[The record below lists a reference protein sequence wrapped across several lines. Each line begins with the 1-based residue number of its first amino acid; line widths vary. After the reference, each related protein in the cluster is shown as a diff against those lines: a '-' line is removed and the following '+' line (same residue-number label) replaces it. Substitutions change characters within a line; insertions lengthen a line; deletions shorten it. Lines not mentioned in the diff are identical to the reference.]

1 MKRQAIICCLGI
13 LLFFFAVNSVQSTEN
28 LPGVKER
35 CPVCGMF
42 VAKYPMW
49 FAMLIG
55 ENDQIFYF
63 DGVKD
68 MMAYY
73 FKPEEFGTVKGQ
85 KISKVV
91 VKDYYSQ
98 KMIDGKAAWFVIG
111 SDVLGPMGHEL
122 IPFNSEIAA
131 QNFLKDHNGTEIL
144 LFADITAE
152 RIFSMRQGH
161 MMKMK
166 KH

>member
-1 MKRQAIICCLGI
+1 MKLERKAIICCFGI
-13 LLFFFAVNSVQSTEN
+13 LLFFSVVNSVQSTEN

-49 FAMLIG
+49 FSMLID
-55 ENDQIFYF
+55 ENDQVFYF

-73 FKPEEFGTVKGQ
+73 FKPEEFGAVKGL
-85 KISKVV
+85 KISKVE

-98 KMIDGKAAWFVIG
+98 KMIDGRAAWFVVG

-122 IPFNSEIAA
+122 IPFDSETAA
-131 QNFLKDHNGTEIL
+131 QNFLKDHHGTEIL
-144 LFADITAE
+144 LFADITDE
-152 RIFSMRQGH
+152 RISAMRQGH

-166 KH
+166 